1 MLAGQTQ
8 VASAETLYYNVS
20 KLAAAV
26 DALEKKAGGVGG
38 VSTADL
44 KCAHLE
50 MLSIVLVVDS
60 GSPGCVAASQH
71 ASRPVR
77 TRRRRA
83 LRRGAPGVRSL
94 RHTQDADTCSCLACC
109 PVCFAER
116 WWTSRPR
123 TSLRT
128 RWPWRKWAILDSW
141 QLLLC
146 VSVHGYR
153 MLPGCSATLRRAA
166 LTLCIPLP
174 YRSYKILTWHPCI
187 PCPGRQVRQVPGRQ
201 AGEAGRTNQRCG

>member
-1 MLAGQTQ
+1 MFAQAAATAAALGGAVLAGQTQ
-8 VASAETLYYNVS
+8 VASAETLYDKVS

-83 LRRGAPGVRSL
+83 LAWSSRGAFASAHPRRRHLLMSGLLPGVL
-94 RHTQDADTCSCLACC
+94 RREVVDLTAANIAADTLALAKMGDIGLMGA
-109 PVCFAER
+109 PAKKDGKAVE
-116 WWTSRPR
+116 
-123 TSLRT
+123 
-128 RWPWRKWAILDSW
+128 
-141 QLLLC
+141 
-146 VSVHGYR
+146 G
-153 MLPGCSATLRRAA
+153 
-166 LTLCIPLP
+166 
-174 YRSYKILTWHPCI
+174 
-187 PCPGRQVRQVPGRQ
+187 VRIFLG
-201 AGEAGRTNQRCG
+201 G